1 MGRGVTAIR
10 LELQGSR
17 QGVRLLSKSRRGS
30 GFTLDSKGFDKHTV
44 GAEALKVQVRKIL
57 EELLD

>member
-10 LELQGSR
+10 LDLVGNR

-30 GFTLDSKGFDKHTV
+30 GFTLGSKGFDQHTV
-44 GAEALKVQVRKIL
+44 GAKALKVQVRKAL
-57 EELLD
+57 TELLD